1 MTPTVDDPSAPYLPR
16 MTRRRCPTILQIQAL
31 ECGAAALGMIL
42 AHYGRWVPLDEL
54 RVACGVSR
62 DGSKAKNILAAARG
76 YGLEA
81 KGLKLSDL
89 SAFADLKMPA
99 ILFWGMNHFLVLE
112 GIGRDCVHVNDPALG
127 RRAIGFDEFDE
138 YFTGVVLTFAAGPGF
153 VPGGRPPSFTAAVG
167 RRLDRSWDAVAL
179 IILVSLFLV
188 VPGIV
193 IPAIS
198 RIFIDDVLGN
208 GLNDWLMPLLLGM
221 ALTAVMRSALTWL
234 RGVHQLRLQ
243 VKLGISAS
251 TQLFWQ
257 LLRLPMVFFTQRYV
271 GDVAARIEAS
281 RRFADL
287 VAGPLSDVAFNL
299 ICAVFY
305 AIVMVLYDVRLA
317 AIGIGLSLVNLAA
330 IHAVAKLRENGAKRL
345 ERDEDKLASCSIEGV
360 QLIETLKATG
370 TEPDF
375 FSEWTGLQALVLNGR
390 RHLEIL
396 SGLLNALSPL
406 LNGLTSAV
414 VLGYGG
420 LLAMDGAITLGALV
434 AFQSLLASFAEP
446 INRLTAVAE
455 QYQSLKNTLVQLSD
469 VTNTPVD
476 SRFERHDSETE
487 FPAKLAGYL
496 EFRDVSFGY
505 SPLSPPLLEGFSL
518 ALTPGSWVALVGGS
532 GSGKST
538 LGKLA
543 VGLLSPSAGAILLDG
558 EPLAERPRR
567 QVVSSLAQVS
577 QDIFLFDDTIRNNI
591 TLWDP
596 TVPEAVVV
604 QAAKDACIH
613 EFIATRA
620 KAYDGHIAEGGRNL
634 SGGQAQRIEIARAL
648 ARCPSILV
656 LDEAT
661 SALDPLT
668 EIRVMEN
675 LRRRG
680 CTVIVVAHR
689 LSTIRDCDE
698 IIVLSDGKVLQRG
711 DHDSLRAIPGP
722 YAELIRAE

>member
-1 MTPTVDDPSAPYLPR
+1 MADIAEYLPR
-16 MTRRRCPTILQIQAL
+16 LPRRRCPTVLQIQAL
-31 ECGAAALGMIL
+31 ECGAASLGMIL
-42 AHYGRWVPLDEL
+42 AHYGRWVALDEL

-62 DGSKAKNILAAARG
+62 DGSKAKNILAAARS

-81 KGLKLSDL
+81 KGLKLADL
-89 SAFADLKMPA
+89 SAFAEIRLPA

-112 GIGRDCVHVNDPALG
+112 GIGKDSVHVNDPALG
-127 RRAIGFDEFDE
+127 RRAIAFDEFDE
-138 YFTGVVLTFAAGPGF
+138 YFTGIVLTFTPGAAF
-153 VPGGRPPSFTAAVG
+153 VLGGRPPSFAAALG
-167 RRLDRSWDAVAL
+167 RRLEQSWDAVLL
-179 IILVSLFLV
+179 IVLVSLFLV
-188 VPGIV
+188 VPGV
-193 IPAIS
+193 IIPVIS
-198 RIFIDDVLGN
+198 RIFVDDVLGS
-208 GLNDWLMPLLLGM
+208 GLDDWLMPLLLGM
-221 ALTAVMRSALTWL
+221 LLTALLRAALTWL
-234 RGVHQLRLQ
+234 RGIHQLRLL
-243 VKLGISAS
+243 VKLGVSAS

-257 LLRLPMVFFTQRYV
+257 MIRLPMVFFTQRYV
-271 GDVAARIEAS
+271 GDVAARVEAS

-287 VAGPLSDVAFNL
+287 VAGPLADVAFNL

-305 AIVMVLYDVRLA
+305 ALVMLLYDVRLA
-317 AIGIGLSLVNLAA
+317 AIGIGLNLINLVAMQV
-330 IHAVAKLRENGAKRL
+330 VAKLRENGAKRL

-360 QLIETLKATG
+360 HLIETLKATG

-390 RHLEIL
+390 RRLEAL

-406 LNGLTSAV
+406 LTGLTSAA

-446 INRLTAVAE
+446 ITRLTAVAE
-455 QYQSLKNTLVQLSD
+455 QYQSLKNVLGQLGD
-469 VTNTPVD
+469 VTNTPID
-476 SRFERHDSETE
+476 PRFEEDGIQTD

-505 SPLSPPLLEGFSL
+505 SPLSPPLVEGFDL
-518 ALTPGSWVALVGGS
+518 ALVPGSWVALVGGS

-543 VGLLSPSAGAILLDG
+543 VGLLTPSAGDILLDG
-558 EPLAERPRR
+558 KKLAELPRA

-577 QDIFLFDDTIRNNI
+577 QDIFLFDDSVRNNI

-596 TVPEAVVV
+596 TMPEAVVV
-604 QAAKDACIH
+604 EAAKDACIH
-613 EFIATRA
+613 DFIATRA
-620 KAYDGHIAEGGRNL
+620 KGYDSAIAEGGRNL

-648 ARCPSILV
+648 ARCPTILV

-698 IIVLSDGKVLQRG
+698 IVVLSDGKILQRG
-711 DHDSLRAIPGP
+711 NHDSLRDVPGP